1 MKKTTSN
8 IIAIT
13 LGVLFVVAG
22 FSACEEEK
30 TGEWSTTSSVAN
42 KPAELTDLDS
52 PPTEKGKIAEIVYVP
67 AYSSIYYQDDGRLC
81 DLTVTLSIHNIN
93 FKNPI
98 TLTNILYVNT
108 AGHPI
113 RGYVDTPIVLSSM
126 ETQQFVIHER
136 DRSGGSG
143 ANFLVKWEAD
153 SGARSPIIEA
163 VMISTT
169 SQQGISFTTQG
180 TVIRRFAT
188 EGHPP
193 ARDNSPL
200 PLPKEVERLGK

>member
-1 MKKTTSN
+1 MRKSASN
-8 IIAIT
+8 IIAMT
-13 LGVLFVVAG
+13 LGILFIVAG
-22 FSACEEEK
+22 FGACEEEN
-30 TGEWSTTSSVAN
+30 TGEGIATRAIAIR
-42 KPAELTDLDS
+42 PAELTDLDS

-67 AYSSIYYQDDGRLC
+67 AYSSIYHLDDDRLC

-98 TLTNILYVNT
+98 TLTNVLYVNT
-108 AGHPI
+108 EGHPI
-113 RGYVDTPIVLSSM
+113 RGYVDSPIILSSM
-126 ETQQFVIHER
+126 ETRQFVIHER

-180 TVIRRFAT
+180 TVIRRFVT
-188 EGHPP
+188 EDHPP
-193 ARDNSPL
+193 ARENEYL
-200 PLPKEVERLGK
+200 PLPEEVDRLNK